1 MLNSIKAKFLNK
13 LRDDNS
19 DTNLDSML
27 DMLPLE
33 LRQKLEQELTYADSE
48 WNQHPL
54 RETTEETIREFI
66 VIEEL

>member
-19 DTNLDSML
+19 DTNLDSIL

-48 WNQHPL
+48 
-54 RETTEETIREFI
+54 
-66 VIEEL
+66 

>member
-54 RETTEETIREFI
+54 KKKTKQAIKQF
-66 VIEEL
+66 IEEL